1 MSVKEWLG
9 ATLVIASRNSAQ
21 SASPPRVAPTL
32 KRVFCLGG
40 EEEYFSRFTIL
51 EDSGAAAGSSR
62 VSGERAEAARRKG
75 LVRAARDLS
84 PLFWTHHAPGARSAA
99 GDLPAAMT
107 CRRLCSFCSLTS
119 ALSFSRSLFCRS
131 STSCDAAEVLPPLPM
146 VRVPPTHTYRD
157 PSGTGEQSRA
167 APHRVPVQRA

>member
-1 MSVKEWLG
+1 MFFW
-9 ATLVIASRNSAQ
+9 A
-21 SASPPRVAPTL
+21 
-32 KRVFCLGG
+32 
-40 EEEYFSRFTIL
+40 EYFSRFTIL

-157 PSGTGEQSRA
+157 PSGTGEQSR
-167 APHRVPVQRA
+167 VQLRIEFRFSGRDSQRHSGPPYLPPLFATPLLLTADRCESSF